1 MKLYYSPGACSLS
14 PHIVAL
20 EAGIPIALERVDLAT
35 HKTAAGAD
43 FYATNR
49 KGYVPTLEM
58 DDGSILTEGPAIVQY
73 IGDQRPASGVVP
85 GTGTMARYRLQEWL
99 TFIGTEIHKAFSI
112 LFNKNNPEEA
122 KKLAKDKIVS
132 RFEVLN
138 SHLGRNA
145 YLLGEQF
152 SAADAYAFTVVSW
165 GKHFD
170 MDLNKWPSLKAY
182 IDRVGARPKV
192 QEAMRA
198 EGLLK

>member
-20 EAGIPIALERVDLAT
+20 EAGIPIALHQVDLAT
-35 HKTAAGAD
+35 HKTAEGGD

-58 DDGSILTEGPAIVQY
+58 DDGAILTEGLAIVQY
-73 IGDQRPASGVVP
+73 LGDQRPGSGLVP
-85 GTGTMARYRLQEWL
+85 AAGTMARYRLQEWL
-99 TFIGTEIHKAFSI
+99 TFIGTEIHKTFSI
-112 LFNKNNPEEA
+112 LFNKANPEEA
-122 KKLAKDKIVS
+122 KKLAKERLAS
-132 RFEVLN
+132 RFAVLDA
-138 SHLGRNA
+138 HLAHSA

-165 GKHFD
+165 AHHFGI
-170 MDLNKWPSLKAY
+170 DLATWPHLKAY
-182 IDRVGARPKV
+182 IERIGARPKV

-198 EGLLK
+198 EGLSK